1 MSDSL
6 FFVLVSMPTQARNS
20 SFLLSGRFFRV
31 AAALG
36 LALLAQTAHADGGM
50 WPFHN
55 VPVEQIKQKHGV
67 TLTPEWLE
75 NVRLAS
81 ARFGSSSAFVSA
93 DGLLLTNH
101 HVAKGCIQRL
111 STAENDLAAKGFLS
125 ATRAEE
131 RRCPGSEVT
140 QLVSYIDVTARVT
153 ANNAAG
159 ATDARARQTAITE
172 VEKQCREETKLRC
185 QVVTMY
191 RGAQYW
197 LYRYKVWSDV
207 RLVWAPET
215 RLGFFGG
222 DPDNF
227 VYPRYALDVAL
238 VRAYEDGK
246 PVVTPHYLRLAKDG
260 IKDGDTVFSIGNPG
274 STDRSL
280 TAAELNFLR
289 MQWYPIR
296 VTNAEGARSDLL
308 EWGKLS
314 AENQRRALDPLF
326 GIENTLKSIRGEN
339 RALNV
344 ERLHQNKRADEA
356 FWKAKAAELTEK
368 GALRFKSGSDPW
380 VAIAAATEKQNRYA
394 FEMTGTEYAWGTLLR
409 VANDIVALAHEA
421 QKPAGEGL
429 RAYRE
434 AVRPQLRNTIS
445 SNRIWYRDME
455 TIRLQSKMEEAM
467 SYLGQDHPFVAR
479 MLQGGTPQEA
489 AQRVMA
495 GTKLDQQG
503 ERRALLE
510 GGLSAINASNDPLLV
525 LVRDLYPI
533 WTAIRERDQREVEAV
548 KEAAHDDIA
557 RLRFAVNGLNEA
569 PDATGT
575 LRLAVGK
582 VAGFDRDGILN
593 PWTTTFYGLYDRNI
607 AFGNKPPF
615 DLPANWLAARDELNL
630 ATPFNFIST
639 LDIIGG
645 SSGSPAVN
653 AKGELVGVMFDGNLE
668 GLGNRFAYQE
678 RTARAL
684 AVDVRAIVEALDK
697 VYGAK
702 DLLKELTPHWK

>member
-296 VTNAEGARSDLL
+296 VTNAEGARSDLV

-326 GIENTLKSIRGEN
+326 GIENTLKAIRGEN

-615 DLPANWLAARDELNL
+615 DVPANWLAARDELNL